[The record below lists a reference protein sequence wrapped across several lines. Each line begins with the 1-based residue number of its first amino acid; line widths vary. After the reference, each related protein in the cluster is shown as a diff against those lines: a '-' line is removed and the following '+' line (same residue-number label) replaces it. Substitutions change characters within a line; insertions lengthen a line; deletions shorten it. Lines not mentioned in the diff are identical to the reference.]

1 MTIRVMSASAKSLF
15 KSGRYVSNVH
25 FLCLDYRSHSKE
37 GRFLYKVGTLRNFAN
52 DLLRKII
59 ITTLIL

>member
-1 MTIRVMSASAKSLF
+1 MAWSNTKLLQTAHMLCVMHSLC
-15 KSGRYVSNVH
+15 YH
-25 FLCLDYRSHSKE
+25 AYRSHFNV

-59 ITTLIL
+59 ITTLIS